1 MIPEELKEY
10 AQWVCWKLI
19 GRDAKRIKLPIT
31 PRTGKGAR
39 ANDPLTWTTYEEATN
54 RAWQYDGIGFFFSE
68 YDEFV
73 GIDIDHCIGPD
84 GALSDLARD
93 LIEKSGSYAEIS
105 QSGTGVHILVKGKLS
120 KPGFRTK
127 SLEVYQ
133 ANRYFAMTGN
143 AIGAPDIKYAQN
155 LLDEIEETIWKER
168 EEKERKRQENGSR
181 RVLTT
186 KVRHLDDETLLT
198 KLFQQK
204 NGSVIKLLYEGMDA
218 KYGNTSEDDL
228 YFCWC
233 VNARNGNDLDQT
245 DRIFRSSG
253 RMRKKWDERHYANGD
268 TYGYQTLLKSRA
280 K

>member
-1 MIPEELKEY
+1 
-10 AQWVCWKLI
+10 
-19 GRDAKRIKLPIT
+19 
-31 PRTGKGAR
+31 
-39 ANDPLTWTTYEEATN
+39 
-54 RAWQYDGIGFFFSE
+54 
-68 YDEFV
+68 
-73 GIDIDHCIGPD
+73 
-84 GALSDLARD
+84 
-93 LIEKSGSYAEIS
+93 
-105 QSGTGVHILVKGKLS
+105 
-120 KPGFRTK
+120 
-127 SLEVYQ
+127 
-133 ANRYFAMTGN
+133 MTGN

-155 LLDEIEETIWKER
+155 LLDEIEETIRKER
-168 EEKERKRQENGSR
+168 EEKERKRQENSPR

-245 DRIFRSSG
+245 NWIFRSSG